1 MVNPLSA
8 AYNMFLGF
16 INILPTPILNL
27 ILLIVAV
34 FVIVGIVQIIRSH

>member
-1 MVNPLSA
+1 MVNPLA
-8 AYNMFLGF
+8 AVYNMFLGF

-27 ILLIVAV
+27 ILLIVAI